1 MRIPRVTAFAAVLA
15 LPLLALAPASSSA
28 TTTAAP
34 QAATPA
40 VTTAAPGAA
49 PGETVTAP
57 LSSLI
62 ASLPVQPEGS
72 RDGYGREQFK
82 HWIDADHD
90 GCNTRNEVLLAEAT
104 VQPEVTGRCTIT
116 AQTGQWWS
124 WYDETT
130 QTDKFDVDIDHM
142 VPLGEAWDSGA
153 ATWIASER
161 QAYANDLGD
170 ERSLEAVHDSTN
182 QSKADRD
189 PAEWMP
195 PAASATCR
203 YLTDWV
209 VVKTRWNL
217 TVDTAE
223 LAALN
228 RIATSCND
236 TDVTLT
242 RAR

>member
-1 MRIPRVTAFAAVLA
+1 MTRFRAPALAAALSLPMVVLA
-15 LPLLALAPASSSA
+15 PISSPA
-28 TTTAAP
+28 AAG
-34 QAATPA
+34 AG
-40 VTTAAPGAA
+40 PG
-49 PGETVTAP
+49 TVTAP

-62 ASLPVQPEGS
+62 AALPVHAEGS

-82 HWIDADHD
+82 HWIDADRD
-90 GCNTRNEVLLAEAT
+90 GCDTRAEVLLAEAT
-104 VQPEVTGRCTIT
+104 VQPEVTRRCTIT
-116 AQTGQWWS
+116 ANTGQWWS

-153 ATWIASER
+153 AAWTAAER
-161 QAYANDLGD
+161 QAYANDLDD
-170 ERSLEAVHDSTN
+170 ERSLAAVHDSTN

-189 PAEWMP
+189 PAQWMP

-209 VVKTRWNL
+209 VVKTRWGL
-217 TVDTAE
+217 SVDTAE

-228 RIATSCND
+228 RIQARCD
-236 TDVTLT
+236 DPVTTVT